1 MTKAVQG
8 TIKLDKLKKE
18 LADVDK
24 VACALKKSHDDL
36 KERLSECEDKFV
48 KCCNENH
55 ELRDQIL
62 QQPRSHSCNCRD
74 KAATEKKK
82 LQAKLDQM
90 ARELIEKNDNGFDIH
105 YCFNSKLKFLYFRE
119 KVNERAEKTE

>member
-1 MTKAVQG
+1 MKKAVQG
-8 TIKLDKLKKE
+8 SVKLDTLKKE

-36 KERLSECEDKFV
+36 KERLAECEDKFV

-55 ELRDQIL
+55 ELRDQLL

-90 ARELIEKNDNGFDIH
+90 ARELIEKNDNGLDSH
-105 YCFNSKLKFLYFRE
+105 YYFVSNLKFLFFRE
-119 KVNERAEKTE
+119 KVNERTEKTE